1 MKLRK
6 ILMVSVAVVMALSMV
21 ACGDSSNSKSV
32 GETVPSEKVTIT
44 FLNSKSGIEKFLE
57 PAFETYYGETGVKIE
72 LTSLS
77 GTDSPYEAMQ
87 KLYAAGTPPTLAL
100 LDANDIVTLGPDY
113 ALPLDDEN
121 WVAQGGSTYGVSVDD
136 TLYGFPWTLEGRGI
150 LFNRTAI
157 EETLGRDF
165 DETSIKCLDDLVA
178 ICNELVAAG
187 MEYPT
192 VVNPPDWSLGAHYM
206 GLVYEQQ
213 GTPEDVTESADA
225 FIASLK
231 DGSANMADNDRFNSL
246 MDTFDVL
253 KKYNLYGADPLGT
266 DYDTVNLSFIEGET
280 AFYFN
285 GNWIWDTSGEFAPEN
300 AEFGML
306 PVVQNNQSDVFNTL
320 CNAVGSKQIMINKS
334 AGDVEIQAAKDLLN
348 WLVND
353 EVAQNMIAEQL
364 MGVPAFTTYAA
375 SENNRLGGALKKYVD
390 AGKTFPQYNGLPGD
404 HYTSVGASM
413 QKYLTGQCTREELAS
428 EIDAYWQAQ

>member
-77 GTDSPYEAMQ
+77 ETDSPYEAMQ

-253 KKYNLYGADPLGT
+253 KKYNLYGADPLG
-266 DYDTVNLSFIEGET
+266 
-280 AFYFN
+280 
-285 GNWIWDTSGEFAPEN
+285 
-300 AEFGML
+300 
-306 PVVQNNQSDVFNTL
+306 
-320 CNAVGSKQIMINKS
+320 
-334 AGDVEIQAAKDLLN
+334 
-348 WLVND
+348 
-353 EVAQNMIAEQL
+353 
-364 MGVPAFTTYAA
+364 
-375 SENNRLGGALKKYVD
+375 NRL
-390 AGKTFPQYNGLPGD
+390 
-404 HYTSVGASM
+404 
-413 QKYLTGQCTREELAS
+413 
-428 EIDAYWQAQ
+428 